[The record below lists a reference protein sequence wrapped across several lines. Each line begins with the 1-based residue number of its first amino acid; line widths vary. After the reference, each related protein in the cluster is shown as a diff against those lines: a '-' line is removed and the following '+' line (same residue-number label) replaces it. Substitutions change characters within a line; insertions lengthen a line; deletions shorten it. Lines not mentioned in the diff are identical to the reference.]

1 MSLQDKNPEIENLN
15 KKIQDLKNE
24 RLLFKLK
31 KYIDEKD
38 FKKMKNLEVNAT
50 YDYTDSDQDEY
61 AHWMNATLSVEFKLR
76 QNKNEKI
83 IIKYSE
89 EQGCHTE
96 DRYSPTVTCNYISC
110 TTNAKKLLFKKLD
123 IDMDDIDNDDWYEIV
138 GMIKD
143 ITSN

>member
-89 EQGCHTE
+89 EQGRHTE

-123 IDMDDIDNDDWYEIV
+123 IDMDDIDNDDWYAIV

>member
-38 FKKMKNLEVNAT
+38 FKKMKNLEVNAA
-50 YDYTDSDQDEY
+50 YDYIDSDQDEY